1 MSKPVIP
8 PLSAEDLSRFCE
20 FLYSRTGILYGENK
34 RFYIERRLA
43 ERMTK
48 VGANGFSAYFAILRE
63 RQFGSR
69 AAGQ

>member
-43 ERMTK
+43 ERMTE
-48 VGANGFSAYFAILRE
+48 VGAQRASPPISPFCAAAIRK
-63 RQFGSR
+63 QNS
-69 AAGQ
+69 